1 MNGEKYD
8 FSFLDAW
15 NPQEPALPSAAEK
28 QKAGRFDFSFLDS
41 WTPQRVGPERKPIEL
56 EKKPGLGFVVGETLK
71 GTGQDIVQALKNL
84 LKQSGQF
91 MTHQVMG
98 IPQPEEEAAK
108 FYAPTPT
115 EVKEVPKTPI
125 RGALEVAKGLGGLG
139 LEYAKFPLNVIK
151 GFAKNPRKQV
161 IEDPLGTLMVLSMAV
176 GGLEKF
182 IKPGKGLT
190 PQSLTDAINEAGKE
204 VGREVA
210 PEFEIKPED
219 ITQQLVDRYNTALG
233 EFMKTKE
240 LPQAATPEPRF
251 LATEKGTVIP
261 AEMPE
266 RVSILARYKEAE
278 GVKPGMEINIKQE
291 ADGSLT
297 VRTAGQKEITPAAG
311 AEYPYGFNAKGEK
324 TVREIYG
331 AMQNFKA
338 LTEDGWQIDY
348 NPETRIARIV
358 GKTEPMK
365 GTVTQQGK
373 VIWTPEVKPPIE
385 PVKMI
390 ETPALQAEKPAGI
403 AARLEVGKPVAPTVT
418 QPKVRKAPVFTD
430 PLLQTINEMGGI
442 KPNPDYPT
450 GELRKLVP
458 PSLIRSK
465 GMPMDELA
473 TELNSKGYNF
483 LNDGELYDRLAG
495 KKARKGE
502 MTEEEWLATKE
513 EKTQAEIEKAGE
525 EGKVLYRRPSPP
537 TERPPTAVKPIV
549 AAPER
554 EIKGEA
560 PTPLRTPE
568 TKPEIEAP
576 LAEKPKIEP
585 ARADEIERGIEDAI
599 LNRKEFTPEQKAYL
613 EERQAYKKYEF
624 EEKPPEVE
632 EEIAPEVAAPRERLV
647 KVTIKTPSGDFV
659 QETMESSIPKIQNY
673 ARKLKVEDKIK
684 VGEPYIGKWGDYL
697 PSSEIDKLLQD
708 VMRDVKTLSPDKW
721 EKFAGYPF
729 LPEVKRVFKDLK
741 SKQTIK
747 RLVTREEIK
756 NELNKTP
763 EGKVEWM
770 YLETE
775 RQLKEKMKPT
785 WKKALETAKRATID
799 TSGNLKTKLLKEL
812 GDEGRNAVIQHD
824 LVAGTS
830 AKAERLFERAEKEIY
845 GGLSKEEE
853 GLLNRAIQS
862 RRTIAISKYKPEVK
876 HPMGLTGEEHAAFL
890 EKISAK
896 IQGKADL
903 YFAEMRKALDR
914 LHDEGLL
921 TEEAYKDLASK
932 GDYSPRRFIQYIDP
946 ENTYIVGGRTITV
959 PDSGIKALD
968 EGSLRVMEIDSRN
981 LLSNVISRTEGRIF
995 RNNANKALYELADKI
1010 PGNGIAEKAEVYKV
1024 TKTGRPKYETAKGGY
1039 TKLKAVIDGQTKDMI
1054 MPDEFAKEWITRD
1067 PLVNQT
1073 MANIIGWLSMSKP
1086 LKAFAT
1092 GINPGFGIGN
1102 MPRDIGHIWIT
1113 TNEYSSFLPKY
1124 GAQMMHDLGTVAKD
1138 AITRG
1143 KRWQDYIDEGGGM
1156 NFLTYQGRP
1165 FHTSIKGIKGLQKV
1179 LGWVGET
1186 SEIWSRLAL
1195 RERALRNGKSPTEAT
1210 WTARNYL
1217 DFNQGGNV
1225 IKALDTGVPYLNAS
1239 VQATR
1244 GLFRAVA
1251 DRPAQT
1257 IWKLGQIGTLASGLY
1272 LANRLRNKKCWEA
1285 VPDREKINNF
1295 IITTPWSV
1303 KDKNGNERHFYF
1315 KIAKDQTQRIF
1326 CSIFEN
1332 LMAKAIGEKVN
1343 GDQIAG
1349 AVSDFIPIVPEQNI
1363 PPTIDAFLGYM
1374 ANKDFWKNEDIWK
1387 GPKVT
1392 PREEYT
1398 VYTDPAMKKLGQLT
1412 GLSPERT
1419 EYALSQIFTRGNIY
1433 TGLVNGGLNAILGD
1447 QSEVDK
1453 RKLTMEFITKA
1464 VPDIKRVFNITPP
1477 YSQTE
1482 IKQAKEVAT
1491 EESTRKFKQEREL
1504 NEMASQYYRKLYDEK
1519 TRDEKLLGEIRAFI
1533 RQQPAEDKDRMIRWF
1548 NNYGKVYD
1556 IPDRSWWLTI
1566 AGMPPETRATVFWN
1580 KYVESSEE
1588 KRQELLK
1595 LARKVPE
1602 IMSDR
1607 FKRRLNLLMSKWENE
1622 NK

>member
-1 MNGEKYD
+1 
-8 FSFLDAW
+8 
-15 NPQEPALPSAAEK
+15 
-28 QKAGRFDFSFLDS
+28 
-41 WTPQRVGPERKPIEL
+41 
-56 EKKPGLGFVVGETLK
+56 
-71 GTGQDIVQALKNL
+71 
-84 LKQSGQF
+84 
-91 MTHQVMG
+91 
-98 IPQPEEEAAK
+98 
-108 FYAPTPT
+108 
-115 EVKEVPKTPI
+115 
-125 RGALEVAKGLGGLG
+125 
-139 LEYAKFPLNVIK
+139 
-151 GFAKNPRKQV
+151 
-161 IEDPLGTLMVLSMAV
+161 
-176 GGLEKF
+176 
-182 IKPGKGLT
+182 
-190 PQSLTDAINEAGKE
+190 
-204 VGREVA
+204 
-210 PEFEIKPED
+210 
-219 ITQQLVDRYNTALG
+219 
-233 EFMKTKE
+233 
-240 LPQAATPEPRF
+240 
-251 LATEKGTVIP
+251 
-261 AEMPE
+261 
-266 RVSILARYKEAE
+266 
-278 GVKPGMEINIKQE
+278 
-291 ADGSLT
+291 
-297 VRTAGQKEITPAAG
+297 
-311 AEYPYGFNAKGEK
+311 
-324 TVREIYG
+324 
-331 AMQNFKA
+331 
-338 LTEDGWQIDY
+338 
-348 NPETRIARIV
+348 
-358 GKTEPMK
+358 
-365 GTVTQQGK
+365 
-373 VIWTPEVKPPIE
+373 
-385 PVKMI
+385 MI

-403 AARLEVGKPVAPTVT
+403 AARVEVGKPVAPTVT

-430 PLLQTINEMGGI
+430 PLLQTINKMGGI
-442 KPNPDYPT
+442 KPNPDYPA

-502 MTEEEWLATKE
+502 MTKEEWLETKE

-525 EGKVLYRRPSPP
+525 EGKVLYRRPPPP
-537 TERPPTAVKPIV
+537 TERPPTEATGGV
-549 AAPER
+549 AAPGR

-568 TKPEIEAP
+568 TKPEIGAKIVEKVEPTEIQFNKSERVSQRNNELVSVDVAKMDAAWQKDESFYIKPGEEAIPGRRGQFEEFVRTGQPIEAP
-576 LAEKPKIEP
+576 NVSIGTKGQISFGDGRHRFAVLRDMGAKEVKVSVPRNQAQDFIDRFSPEATAKVVSKRVEPKIEP
-585 ARADEIERGIEDAI
+585 AKADEIEKGIEDAI

-624 EEKPPEVE
+624 EEKPPEAE

-684 VGEPYIGKWGDYL
+684 VGEPYIGKWGDHL
-697 PSSEIDKLLQD
+697 PPSEIDKLLQE

-763 EGKVEWM
+763 EGRVEWM

-775 RQLKEKMKPT
+775 RQVKEKMKPT

-845 GGLSKEEE
+845 SGLSKEEE

-890 EKISAK
+890 EKIPAK

-946 ENTYIVGGRTITV
+946 ENTYTVGGRTITV

-1010 PGNGIAEKAEVYKV
+1010 PGNGIVEKAEVYKI

-1092 GINPGFGIGN
+1092 GINPGFAIGN
-1102 MPRDIGHIWIT
+1102 MPRDIAHIWIT

-1225 IKALDTGVPYLNAS
+1225 AKAIDSGVPYLNAS
-1239 VQATR
+1239 IQATR

-1257 IWKLGQIGTLASGLY
+1257 VWKLGQIGALASGLY
-1272 LANRLRNKKCWEA
+1272 LANRFENKKCWDA
-1285 VPDREKINNF
+1285 VTNREKINNF

-1303 KDKNGNERHFYF
+1303 QDKNGNERHFYF

-1374 ANKDFWKNEDIWK
+1374 ANKDFLKNEDIWK

-1419 EYALSQIFTRGNIY
+1419 AYALSQIFTRGNIY
-1433 TGLVNGGLNAILGD
+1433 TGLVSGGLNAILGG
-1447 QSEVDK
+1447 QSEADK
-1453 RKLTMEFITKA
+1453 RKLTMEFIIKV

-1588 KRQELLK
+1588 ERQELLK